1 MDYFLFA
8 YCKIV
13 VRDTMFRQLR
23 EIWEDP
29 GKAAL
34 YCEILGSHSS
44 AAADSSLL
52 RCFAMST
59 GKQLPTF

>member
-1 MDYFLFA
+1 
-8 YCKIV
+8 
-13 VRDTMFRQLR
+13 MFRQLR